1 MFSVLHSTR
10 KLDLIT
16 VVSSMVKKIL
26 CDNGVTTP
34 IVVVGNGVDHL
45 VDVEPST
52 RMPLGKG
59 FRFLH
64 ISSCFPRKGVDLL
77 LKAWGQAFRKRDD
90 VSLIIKT
97 FPNPHNDIERQ
108 LAAYQSTDPDYP
120 DVVLINEDLPFD
132 SAVAALYRNC
142 HAFVAPKSE
151 RRVLVCHLPRLCWL
165 GCQLLL
171 LLMAGILIFAPKILL
186 G

>member
-1 MFSVLHSTR
+1 MRAQINVLNGYAWEESAFPCLYVTSFNR

-26 CDNGVTTP
+26 RDNGVTTP

-77 LKAWGQAFRKRDD
+77 LKAWGKPF
-90 VSLIIKT
+90 VSVT
-97 FPNPHNDIERQ
+97 
-108 LAAYQSTDPDYP
+108 T
-120 DVVLINEDLPFD
+120 
-132 SAVAALYRNC
+132 
-142 HAFVAPKSE
+142 
-151 RRVLVCHLPRLCWL
+151 LV
-165 GCQLLL
+165 
-171 LLMAGILIFAPKILL
+171 
-186 G
+186 